1 MIIILIIIIIMFYF
15 ICNGFLKKGLLT
27 LVTKNAKSVL
37 INLLSQQLYFIKPEA
52 NKIDSDGGG

>member
-1 MIIILIIIIIMFYF
+1 MFYF
-15 ICNGFLKKGLLT
+15 ICNDFLKKGLLT